1 MPLEIRYPSP
11 LEETEIQ
18 SIARAIFDQPDDDLD
33 FEHDELSRSRG
44 HEGRYLSLTP
54 VFLELSR

>member
-18 SIARAIFDQPDDDLD
+18 SLARAIFDQPDDDLN
-33 FEHDELSRSRG
+33 FEHDDALIAWLDSQAVGFAMR
-44 HEGRYLSLTP
+44 
-54 VFLELSR
+54 LEL